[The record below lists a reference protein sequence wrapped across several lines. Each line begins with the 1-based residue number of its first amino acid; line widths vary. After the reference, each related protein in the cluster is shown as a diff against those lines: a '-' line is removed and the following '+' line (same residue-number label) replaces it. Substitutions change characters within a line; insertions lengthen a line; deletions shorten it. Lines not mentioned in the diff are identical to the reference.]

1 MENQRKSKNEKGR
14 KDKMKIRKFDEIKSE
29 IWASVEMERVAE
41 RKEATGQGRWLGYS
55 SWRQTER

>member
-29 IWASVEMERVAE
+29 IWASVEMERVGE

-55 SWRQTER
+55 IWRQTER